1 MGAIETSAAS
11 RRLPT
16 GKMTY
21 EQFLQWLDEDT
32 WAEWVDGEVYLMSP
46 VSGVHQDVALFLLRL
61 ISEFVET
68 RDLGV
73 VRYEPFQMKTGDSLP
88 GRSPDILFV
97 AKENLHRLRETYL
110 DGPADLVIEVISEE
124 SRARDKGEKFNEY
137 ERGGVREYWLI
148 DPSRRQ
154 AEFYVLQDGAFQP
167 AALDNEGIYRNTVLP
182 GFWMRVDW
190 LWQRPPISQVTRQ
203 WS

>member
-1 MGAIETSAAS
+1 MEAIKTPAAS
-11 RRLPT
+11 RRLPIS
-16 GKMTY
+16 KMTY

-32 WAEWVDGEVYLMSP
+32 WAEWVDGEVFLMSP
-46 VSGVHQDVALFLLRL
+46 VSGAHQDMALFLLRL

-73 VRYEPFQMKTGDSLP
+73 VRYEPFQMKTGSDLP
-88 GRSPDILFV
+88 GRSPDILYV
-97 AKENLHRLRETYL
+97 AKENLHRLRETHL
-110 DGPADLVIEVISEE
+110 DGPADLVVEVISEE
-124 SRARDKGEKFNEY
+124 SRARDKGEKFSEY

-148 DPSRRQ
+148 DPARRQ

-167 AALDNEGIYRNTVLP
+167 ASSDNEGIYRSTVLP

-190 LWQRPPISQVTRQ
+190 LWQRPPISQVTKQ
-203 WS
+203 WL